1 MAESKQITCQIC
13 GKQHPREEM
22 IPGGAI
28 RGSLVAEI
36 KHDNPNWTDAS
47 FICRDDLDVFRAQ
60 YVQHSLERE
69 RGELTELDR
78 AVLKSMRDE
87 ESLVQ
92 NLNREF
98 EGKLTFGERIADKV
112 AEFGGSWKFIIMFCG
127 FLALWMLMNSYAVWS
142 MVVRHGNPFDAFPFI
157 LLNLMLSGV
166 AGLQAPVIMM
176 SQNRQEAKDRLR
188 AEHDYQVNLK
198 AELEIRNLHEKL
210 DHLLNTQWQRLLE
223 IQQIQT
229 DLIEELAR
237 PNGGKGAKTAAG
249 N

>member
-1 MAESKQITCQIC
+1 MARSKQITCQIC
-13 GKQHPREEM
+13 GKQHPKDEM

-28 RGSLVAEI
+28 RESLVAEI
-36 KHDNPNWTDAS
+36 RQAHPNWTDAG
-47 FICRDDLDVFRAQ
+47 FICRDDLDTFRAQ

-69 RGELTELDR
+69 KGELSELDH
-78 AVLKSMRDE
+78 AVLKSMRKQ
-87 ESLVQ
+87 ESLVK

-98 EGKLTFGERIADKV
+98 EGKLTFGQRIADKV
-112 AEFGGSWKFIIMFCG
+112 AEFGGSWNFILMFCG
-127 FLALWMLMNSYAVWS
+127 FLCLWMLMNSYVVWN
-142 MVVRHGNPFDAFPFI
+142 MVVRHGKPFDAFPFI

-229 DLIEELAR
+229 DLMAELAR
-237 PNGGKGAKTAAG
+237 PNAGDGGKAAG